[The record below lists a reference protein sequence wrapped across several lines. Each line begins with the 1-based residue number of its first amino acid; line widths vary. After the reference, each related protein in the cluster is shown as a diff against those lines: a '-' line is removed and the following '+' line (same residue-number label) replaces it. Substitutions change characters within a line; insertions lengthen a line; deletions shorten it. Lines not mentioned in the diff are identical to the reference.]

1 MKLLSVAV
9 FALTALAAK
18 ADPAYGPAA
27 ALAMDHA
34 YRGSC
39 CESGMLHCFPEAHA
53 VPLADC
59 DNIIPMTATMWTP
72 GELCADFRRRMAAL
86 PATQRKQGI
95 IVMLKTE
102 RCATKAARACTITT
116 AALEKRSTPLVG
128 DFLAYAVQ
136 IKPRDNDDPPGSLLI
151 ETGADAWKNR
161 AAGEYR
167 FEQGPGATLVVL
179 DPATGAMIVRTNA
192 ERLDLLEWDFVKNHG
207 RTPELEKMLREA
219 LTRLAHDHALL
230 RVRSKVI
237 G

>member
-1 MKLLSVAV
+1 MLCIAV
-9 FALTALAAK
+9 FALTALVAK

-39 CESGMLHCFPEAHA
+39 CEPGVLHCFPGAHA
-53 VPLADC
+53 VPITDC
-59 DNIIPMTATMWTP
+59 ANIIPMTATMWTP

-86 PATQRKQGI
+86 PASQRKQGI

-102 RCATKAARACTITT
+102 RCATKASRACTITT
-116 AALEKRSTPLVG
+116 AALEKRSTPLVS
-128 DFLAYAVQ
+128 DFLVYAVQ
-136 IKPRDNDDPPGSLLI
+136 LKPRDNDDPPGSLPI

-179 DPATGAMIVRTNA
+179 DPSFGATIVRTNA
-192 ERLDLLEWDFVKNHG
+192 ARLDLLEWDFVKNHG
-207 RTPELEKMLREA
+207 RTPGLEKILREA
-219 LTRLAHDHALL
+219 LATLAHERALS